1 MRAKWKIP
9 FFEFNFLKYLRK
21 KKKKRVTLLCRRNAT
36 IVSSFIGLNAGIYNG
51 KRFKVILIT
60 DKMIGHKFGEFVFTR
75 RVSSG
80 IDMHVNK
87 KINKLKKSKKK

>member
-1 MRAKWKIP
+1 M
-9 FFEFNFLKYLRK
+9 
-21 KKKKRVTLLCRRNAT
+21 
-36 IVSSFIGLNAGIYNG
+36 NAGIYNG